1 MAAKPQTIAGV
12 VRDQR
17 GRFVSQARVYLKAG
31 PVSLPDI
38 AALTND
44 RGELSLPAPAPGNYE
59 LACSADGFATAL
71 VKVAV
76 KPGQETK
83 VDVQLRP
90 ETG

>member
-1 MAAKPQTIAGV
+1 MADKSQTITGV

-17 GRFVSQARVYLKAG
+17 GRFVSQARIYLKAG

-44 RGELSLPAPAPGNYE
+44 RGEFSLPAPVPGNYE
-59 LACSADGFATAL
+59 LASSADGYATTL

-76 KPGQETK
+76 KPGQETR
-83 VDVQLRP
+83 VDIRLRP
-90 ETG
+90 EGG